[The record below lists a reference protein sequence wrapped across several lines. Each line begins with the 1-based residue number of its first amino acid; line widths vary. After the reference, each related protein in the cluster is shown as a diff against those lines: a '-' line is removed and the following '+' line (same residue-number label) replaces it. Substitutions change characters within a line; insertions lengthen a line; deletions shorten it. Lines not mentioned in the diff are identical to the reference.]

1 MQEKSNGVIIIGNKW
16 IKLSY
21 GGPLT
26 WDGGFCCHPRPLG
39 FLGLR
44 AAPRTF
50 FFFLRSCSTS
60 TTRNVVA
67 DFDLIFF
74 SAICFGRNPTSL
86 LVFSFVCW
94 SRETVFFLSVF
105 QWILFEFC
113 AANRDFS

>member
-1 MQEKSNGVIIIGNKW
+1 MQEKSNGVIIIGNKL

-60 TTRNVVA
+60 TTHNVVA

-74 SAICFGRNPTSL
+74 SAIFFGRNPTSL

-105 QWILFEFC
+105 Q
-113 AANRDFS
+113 